1 MAWWAWIIFGVLMLS
16 AELLAVDAQFYLVF
30 AGIAAIIVGLADI
43 GGPHLPAWMEWLS
56 FAALAVLS
64 MLTLRRHL
72 YEKLRNRPLGSVDG
86 DVGAKLTLVADLAP
100 GQTCRAEYRGASWTA
115 LNVGSSAIPAGAE
128 ARIESVDGLTLKVR
142 SAVSEE

>member
-1 MAWWAWIIFGVLMLS
+1 MN
-16 AELLAVDAQFYLVF
+16 YLVSHW
-30 AGIAAIIVGLADI
+30 GSD
-43 GGPHLPAWMEWLS
+43 EN
-56 FAALAVLS
+56 
-64 MLTLRRHL
+64 TLGSYTFDGVNKPRDL